1 MRFCQDKVLD
11 TNSII
16 CDYVSAKYNLNTMYR
31 GAMKHQ
37 SQFGHLAGA
46 EPIVKPTQKRSVFV
60 LLRIMKELEEF
71 DKLVNGKTSL
81 ADESSQ
87 GAWLEFL
94 SPTGNTE
101 MTPISVVK
109 DSVPPSPVVEV
120 KASSPEG
127 FDGIIPA
134 YHRQLCH
141 QTATLG
147 DTSTSS
153 VSIVRGSPSAL
164 RSSRQQPI
172 SLATSSGVS
181 SGRGIWCLS
190 LRAKIPSIASLMLA
204 RASSRLSPWL
214 TQPGRTG
221 QWMEY
226 PVSSGSRITVNFIT
240 AFNNNPRIAEVKAG
254 VNET

>member
-1 MRFCQDKVLD
+1 
-11 TNSII
+11 
-16 CDYVSAKYNLNTMYR
+16 
-31 GAMKHQ
+31 
-37 SQFGHLAGA
+37 
-46 EPIVKPTQKRSVFV
+46 
-60 LLRIMKELEEF
+60 MKELEEF

-101 MTPISVVK
+101 MMPI
-109 DSVPPSPVVEV
+109 P
-120 KASSPEG
+120 
-127 FDGIIPA
+127 F

-147 DTSTSS
+147 NTSTSS
-153 VSIVRGSPSAL
+153 VSIVRGSPSVL
-164 RSSRQQPI
+164 RSSRQQRI

-181 SGRGIWCLS
+181 SGRGIWRFS

-214 TQPGRTG
+214 TQPDRAG
-221 QWMEY
+221 QWTEY

-240 AFNNNPRIAEVKAG
+240 AFNNNPRIAEVRAG
-254 VNET
+254 VNEHDKTRMA